1 MTRLTIAE
9 PPGQEFSVRG
19 RNAITEADDEGLIFY
34 DEVTKVHV
42 LSDEHRFT
50 IQIVTPDLEV
60 DMDFP
65 DADSVRDAL
74 AHFEAKKVSEVDA
87 EAPGSVRLTPSST
100 LIESEPA
107 SGDSTT
113 EGLVGSAQ
121 TIPGEAPMINPDP
134 ASLPEQVPSRPDQR
148 PHEKAPD
155 I

>member
-1 MTRLTIAE
+1 MTKLTIAE
-9 PPGQEFSVRG
+9 TPGLEFSVRG

-34 DEVTKVHV
+34 DDVTKVHV
-42 LSDEHRFT
+42 LPHEHRFT
-50 IQIVTPDLEV
+50 IQVVTPDLEV

-87 EAPGSVRLTPSST
+87 EAPGSVRLTP
-100 LIESEPA
+100 IESEPA

-113 EGLVGSAQ
+113 EGLIRSAE
-121 TIPGEAPMINPDP
+121 TVPGEAPMLNPAPD
-134 ASLPEQVPSRPDQR
+134 SLPEQVPSRPDQR

-155 I
+155 T